1 MAVFKPDG
9 TIVPKLPIKE
19 SDIINHY
26 WMSYNEFE
34 TLEEVFCQ
42 RNTEGR
48 LNKAKKHLSKLLPEH
63 CIVYICKLTKPATIN
78 GKKYKAGAKFRVD
91 SNTRAL
97 NWRTGGSDSI
107 PQEVLV
113 IEYSFDN
120 PDRIRECYNTFDSP
134 DATERNQEK
143 FYGIICGM
151 YGYSPQSDKFIK
163 GQILSGLN
171 KACHFFY
178 PETWNQF
185 TIKTSELPGQVGAF
199 QNEIKTLDPLIKT
212 SSNWDQALICTAL
225 MALKKYGCDNEDV
238 LEGIRILDDRELTGK
253 KGKEWDGLT
262 HIIWE
267 WTNDILFKSK
277 TTTWTAQAG
286 LNNTVAYCCYW
297 FDKYMA
303 NQKGSKLG
311 RNWQDVPKRWKD
323 EQVTTLNALFNIKAP
338 VGS

>member
-1 MAVFKPDG
+1 MTVFTPDG
-9 TIVPKLPIKE
+9 SVVPHTPYKE
-19 SDIINHY
+19 SGIINSY
-26 WMSYNEFE
+26 WMGYDEFAQ
-34 TLEEVFCQ
+34 LEEVFCQ

-48 LNKAKKHLSKLLPEH
+48 LSKAKKHLSKLMPEH
-63 CIVYICKLTKPATIN
+63 VVVFVCRLTKDATIN
-78 GKKYKAGAKFRVD
+78 GKKYKAGTKFRVD

-97 NWRTGGSDSI
+97 NWRKGGSDAI
-107 PQEVLV
+107 PQELFV
-113 IEYSFDN
+113 IEYCFDN
-120 PDRIRECYNTFDSP
+120 ADRIRLCYNTFDSP

-143 FYGIICGM
+143 FWGIITGM
-151 YGYSPQSDKFIK
+151 YHYIPKSDKFIK

-178 PETWNQF
+178 PEMWNQF

-277 TTTWTAQAG
+277 TTTWNAASG
-286 LNNTVAYCCYW
+286 LDTTVAYCCYW

-323 EQVTTLNALFNIKAP
+323 EQVTTLNGLFNMKTP
-338 VGS
+338 VTV